1 MTEYA
6 ELKNSAYK
14 KRQALLKGDTLTEV
28 FTRDIEENPFE
39 KGFFLKLLS

>member
-14 KRQALLKGDTLTEV
+14 KRQALLKGDNANNLS
-28 FTRDIEENPFE
+28 DIGIYPA
-39 KGFFLKLLS
+39 

>member
-14 KRQALLKGDTLTEV
+14 KDRHSFKGS
-28 FTRDIEENPFE
+28 TRIAGLYVIIGGKPF
-39 KGFFLKLLS
+39 